1 MEREVDKVVTKFST
15 FNDNTA
21 KIIDEQIANIEKIR
35 KDLANTDSEEGGES
49 TNLTSDQRTALKD
62 ISRKVSECVGRVATD
77 HRDLHSTV
85 SKVGKAID
93 RNFVADFDSTSRD
106 DVFSGPT
113 KEQLLNEVILQ
124 HFYRQVD

>member
-1 MEREVDKVVTKFST
+1 M
-15 FNDNTA
+15 
-21 KIIDEQIANIEKIR
+21 NIEKIR
-35 KDLANTDSEEGGES
+35 KDLANTEAEEGEES

-62 ISRKVSECVGRVATD
+62 INRKVSECVGRVATD

-124 HFYRQVD
+124 HFYRQVV

>member
-1 MEREVDKVVTKFST
+1 MEACTGVEREVDKVVSKFT
-15 FNDNTA
+15 AFNETTE
-21 KIIDEQIANIEKIR
+21 KILDEQIANIEALR
-35 KDLANTDSEEGGES
+35 KDVAAVNTE
-49 TNLTSDQRTALKD
+49 LTSDQTAILMQSSQK
-62 ISRKVSECVGRVATD
+62 ISECVSRLATD

-124 HFYRQVD
+124 HFYR